1 MENSKLKEVN
11 DAFVQRYYGEAGQ
24 ERFLNDLEK
33 GSTYVKA
40 IGVGVGVAGAMTGQP
55 ELVAAGSAIYN
66 VGDRMEETKLI
77 IESTKDISKGNWN
90 NISYNFTYFVAGQ
103 AMEKAASLQNTNKT
117 NQLLFNYSK
126 DLLLDKTKNNN
137 SNSNSK

>member
-55 ELVAAGSAIYN
+55 ELVAAGSAIYSW
-66 VGDRMEETKLI
+66 GGRMEDVGTGIEIVKDLSKKDFQGAILET
-77 IESTKDISKGNWN
+77 T
-90 NISYNFTYFVAGQ
+90 TYGAGRIL
-103 AMEKAASLQNTNKT
+103 EKASDYQKVPEINK
-117 NQLLFNYSK
+117 LLFNYSK
-126 DLLLDKTKNNN
+126 DKILDTYKENIKQQK
-137 SNSNSK
+137 SD